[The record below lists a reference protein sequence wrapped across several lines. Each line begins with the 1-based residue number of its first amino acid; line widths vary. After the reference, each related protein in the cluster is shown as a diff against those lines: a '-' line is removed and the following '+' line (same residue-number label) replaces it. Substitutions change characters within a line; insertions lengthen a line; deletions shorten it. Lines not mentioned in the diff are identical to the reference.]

1 MTITERPV
9 GDVQILDIE
18 GSITGD
24 AGAAQRLADKVRS
37 LLQQGEK
44 RLVLNLASVAYV
56 DSAGLGELVH
66 AYTTA
71 ARQGGSVKLLNV
83 TKRLNDLLVITKLVT
98 VFETFD
104 SESSAVSSFT
114 ATV

>member
-1 MTITERPV
+1 
-9 GDVQILDIE
+9 
-18 GSITGD
+18 
-24 AGAAQRLADKVRS
+24 
-37 LLQQGEK
+37 
-44 RLVLNLASVAYV
+44 
-56 DSAGLGELVH
+56 VH

-114 ATV
+114 TTV